1 MALLP
6 GNQEKN
12 EDRDVFDHPQGY
24 HSCYQKVIFVRDKK
38 LIKETHYLLIM
49 THATPKRQS
58 KQYCAMQVCK

>member
-1 MALLP
+1 MHNYVVLALLP

-38 LIKETHYLLIM
+38 ID
-49 THATPKRQS
+49 
-58 KQYCAMQVCK
+58 